1 MATTIATS
9 PAAAQINCFSK
20 NAYGDPNRSRAIT
33 ADAENTI
40 TSPTNT
46 SNMVTVNSQRSTLTR
61 FAMGS
66 SFHHGVAETQRRN
79 CGLLILDCC
88 LSWFQEERDNWKLHR
103 AVILSVAGASQ
114 RRSICAVEGSLAP
127 LRCRRPRKEF
137 PLQLPLGS
145 RCSRQASLCDY
156 FPRAAS
162 NSSPFCHPISRVRL
176 AASQPKANPKR
187 ATAASPTKSI
197 SG

>member
-46 SNMVTVNSQRSTLTR
+46 SSMVTVNSQRSTLTR

-66 SFHHGVAETQRRN
+66 SFHHGGTEARRRN
-79 CGLLILDCC
+79 CRLLIPDCC
-88 LSWFQEERDNWKLHR
+88 LSWFQALCRPERSHTLRQPPHSLLKHLPALLIILKLIKAR
-103 AVILSVAGASQ
+103 A
-114 RRSICAVEGSLAP
+114 
-127 LRCRRPRKEF
+127 
-137 PLQLPLGS
+137 S
-145 RCSRQASLCDY
+145 RGQ
-156 FPRAAS
+156 
-162 NSSPFCHPISRVRL
+162 
-176 AASQPKANPKR
+176 
-187 ATAASPTKSI
+187 
-197 SG
+197 